1 MCGSTGAGNGTL
13 FGLGRLAQVGEHPRK
28 NKSSWAHYTAG
39 AGVAPLGDDLL
50 RFLACSLT
58 LDLAST
64 IEDEEIVD
72 FERVKHAVVA
82 DF

>member
-1 MCGSTGAGNGTL
+1 MY
-13 FGLGRLAQVGEHPRK
+13 
-28 NKSSWAHYTAG
+28 YTAG
-39 AGVAPLGDDLL
+39 AGIAPLGDDLL
-50 RFLACSLT
+50 KLLACSLT